1 MSKENKIQSLEIGL
15 KLLETIASHNEPL
28 KFADIQNI
36 TSMTKSNLYK
46 YLTTL
51 HDFGA
56 IQRNPDS
63 TYSLGHKL
71 IKLGNIAQGQSSLVE
86 VVKPYLK
93 NISEE
98 TGLTALLAVPTPGG
112 PLVSH
117 ISDTLYGIN
126 IGAQIGTNLP
136 IVTST
141 GVVNAAFRNNL
152 LDEWFD
158 SEITRLNEDVREQ
171 LLIDIENTRKRYF
184 ASQIEPLVTHVSS
197 FSVPILNY
205 EEKLI
210 GAITVVGYTKTVPTT
225 EEHPTSQYIMDIGRE
240 ISSYYG
246 FPVPFGQK

>member
-1 MSKENKIQSLEIGL
+1 MSKDNKIQSLEIGL
-15 KLLETIASHNEPL
+15 KLLETIASHKEPL
-28 KFADIQNI
+28 KFSEIQNI
-36 TSMTKSNLYK
+36 TSMSKSNLYK

-51 HDFGA
+51 YEFGA

-86 VVKPYLK
+86 VVIPYLK
-93 NISEE
+93 KISDE
-98 TGLTALLAVPTPGG
+98 TGLTALLAVPTTGG
-112 PLVSH
+112 PLVSY

-141 GVVNAAFRNNL
+141 GVVSAAFRNEL
-152 LDEWFD
+152 LNTWFD
-158 SEITRLNEDVREQ
+158 SELSRLKEDVRNQ
-171 LLIDIENTRKRYF
+171 LLLDVENARKHYF

-205 EEKLI
+205 EEELI
-210 GAITVVGYTKTVPTT
+210 GAITIVGYTKTIPTT
-225 EEHPTSQYIMDIGRE
+225 EDHPIGQYIMNIGKE

-246 FPVPFGQK
+246 FSERIYQK